1 MQIFHIGKK
10 KKNRQKSNEKN
21 RNELFVNIN
30 LINFIISKPSKIHQT
45 GDEDQA
51 MQKALSMS
59 LESHRQ
65 EEDRK
70 KQNNTLFDEKGQS
83 TDTRQPCPLV
93 SPPETVSGN
102 VYEV

>member
-1 MQIFHIGKK
+1 MEPD
-10 KKNRQKSNEKN
+10 KKNNEKN
-21 RNELFVNIN
+21 RNELFVDIN
-30 LINFIISKPSKIHQT
+30 LINFIIFKPSKMYPT

-70 KQNNTLFDEKGQS
+70 KQNNTSFDKKGQS
-83 TDTRQPCPLV
+83 TNSRKPCPLV
-93 SPPETVSGN
+93 SPLATVSGN
-102 VYEV
+102 ISKV

>member
-1 MQIFHIGKK
+1 MKK
-10 KKNRQKSNEKN
+10 
-21 RNELFVNIN
+21 LFVDIN
-30 LINFIISKPSKIHQT
+30 LTNFIISKPSKMHQT

-70 KQNNTLFDEKGQS
+70 KQNNTSFDEKGQS
-83 TDTRQPCPLV
+83 TNSRQSCPLV
-93 SPPETVSGN
+93 SRLARVSGN
-102 VYEV
+102 ISEV

>member
-1 MQIFHIGKK
+1 MEPD
-10 KKNRQKSNEKN
+10 QKINEKN
-21 RNELFVNIN
+21 RNELLVDIN
-30 LINFIISKPSKIHQT
+30 LINFIIFKPSKIHQT

-70 KQNNTLFDEKGQS
+70 KQNNPSFDERGQS
-83 TDTRQPCPLV
+83 TNSRQPCPLV
-93 SPPETVSGN
+93 SPLARVSGN
-102 VYEV
+102 ISEV

>member
-1 MQIFHIGKK
+1 MEPD
-10 KKNRQKSNEKN
+10 KKNNEKN
-21 RNELFVNIN
+21 RNELFVDIN
-30 LINFIISKPSKIHQT
+30 LINFIIFKLSKMHQT

-70 KQNNTLFDEKGQS
+70 KQNNTSFDKKGQS
-83 TDTRQPCPLV
+83 TSSRQPCPLV
-93 SPPETVSGN
+93 SPLARVSGN
-102 VYEV
+102 ISEV

>member
-1 MQIFHIGKK
+1 MEPD
-10 KKNRQKSNEKN
+10 KKNNEKN
-21 RNELFVNIN
+21 RNELFVDIN
-30 LINFIISKPSKIHQT
+30 LINFIIFKPSKMHQT

-70 KQNNTLFDEKGQS
+70 KQNNTSFDEKGQS
-83 TDTRQPCPLV
+83 TNSRQPCPLV
-93 SPPETVSGN
+93 SPLARVSGN
-102 VYEV
+102 ISKV

>member
-1 MQIFHIGKK
+1 MEPD
-10 KKNRQKSNEKN
+10 QKINEKN
-21 RNELFVNIN
+21 RNELLVDIN
-30 LINFIISKPSKIHQT
+30 LINFVISKPSKIHQT

-70 KQNNTLFDEKGQS
+70 KQNNTSFDEKGQS
-83 TDTRQPCPLV
+83 TNSRQPCPLV
-93 SPPETVSGN
+93 SPLARVSGN
-102 VYEV
+102 ISEV